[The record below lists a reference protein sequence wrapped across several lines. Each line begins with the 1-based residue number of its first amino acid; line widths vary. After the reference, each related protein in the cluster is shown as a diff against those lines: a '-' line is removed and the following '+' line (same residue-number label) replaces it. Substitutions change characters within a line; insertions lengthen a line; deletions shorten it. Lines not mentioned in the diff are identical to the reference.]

1 VVVAAVRC
9 PYCGGSVELPKEGD
23 TTKCPYCG
31 TTLKAVDLYKV
42 LLEMFKALASQALR
56 GRRAEPRAAS
66 LGARAAGKQGKKL
79 LGSERARRR
88 AGRQADIPPSMRF
101 SCRC

>member
-42 LLEMFKALASQALR
+42 LLEMFKALASQ
-56 GRRAEPRAAS
+56 P
-66 LGARAAGKQGKKL
+66 
-79 LGSERARRR
+79 
-88 AGRQADIPPSMRF
+88 
-101 SCRC
+101 